1 MQSMKNASRYS
12 MSVKRSRGG
21 SVGDDSTIKDMP
33 PKPTPLTDKQ
43 ILKRLNEEVNRS
55 RIF

>member
-1 MQSMKNASRYS
+1 